1 MTLLILNH
9 GYFLKYQTPW
19 NTQELVGIGVSL
31 LVEGFLVWNAYKNY
45 KGKER
50 ERQIEEL
57 KYATRLEQGERHSR
71 MAQEE
76 NLRQKTMYFQ
86 KQIQEARQSI
96 REQKEITR
104 PVPKRYCG
112 NTILNVLL
120 EEKEVQCRQK
130 YEIRNRT
137 HLCIRTSRN
146 QPDPFVQCIVEFVGQ
161 CYGGGGFSG

>member
-1 MTLLILNH
+1 M
-9 GYFLKYQTPW
+9 
-19 NTQELVGIGVSL
+19 
-31 LVEGFLVWNAYKNY
+31 WNAYKNY

-96 REQKEITR
+96 RESERNHQTSSQTLLRKYDFECPIR
-104 PVPKRYCG
+104 GKRSPVQAE
-112 NTILNVLL
+112 T
-120 EEKEVQCRQK
+120 